1 MENRERE
8 AFKLIENAEK
18 KVKGS
23 FFSNIFN
30 SQSSRMEEALDL
42 LEKAGNMLKLSK
54 NWEKAGECF
63 QKCGELEEKLDS
75 DPASHYLEATH
86 CFSFVDQNS

>member
-1 MENRERE
+1 
-8 AFKLIENAEK
+8 
-18 KVKGS
+18 
-23 FFSNIFN
+23 
-30 SQSSRMEEALDL
+30 MEEALDL

-75 DPASHYLEATH
+75 DPASHYLESTH